1 MNNGQKNEFHQSTF
15 LQLNR
20 VVRAAAFSD
29 SRQGRTEG
37 SLSKMCAGG
46 EGAIGISALEQETM
60 SFVESPIA
68 FMKL

>member
-20 VVRAAAFSD
+20 VVPAAAFSD
-29 SRQGRTEG
+29 SRQRRTEG
-37 SLSKMCAGG
+37 SLCAGG
-46 EGAIGISALEQETM
+46 EGALGISALEQETM
-60 SFVESPIA
+60 SFIESPIA